1 MKKVFLFFALGLS
14 LALFSCGNAD
24 EKKQDDGNVPPADT
38 SKGVSSMVH
47 DSLSKD
53 AAAVVY
59 VCPCGGCPEVK
70 ESKAGKCPKCQ
81 LELVEEK
88 K

>member
-1 MKKVFLFFALGLS
+1 MKTFFISVALIVSLLFYG
-14 LALFSCGNAD
+14 CGNSG
-24 EKKQDDGNVPPADT
+24 EKKQDDGAVPHDT
-38 SKGVSSMVH
+38 SNGVSAMLL
-47 DSLSKD
+47 DSLHTDQASL
-53 AAAVVY
+53 VY

-70 ESKAGKCPKCQ
+70 ESKQGNCPKCG